1 MVEDQD
7 DVVLALLS
15 EIRAEMDKHSA
26 AFNRIDSHFDR
37 IDAHLSAMSKDMRAA
52 MREFS
57 R

>member
-7 DVVLALLS
+7 DALILLR

-26 AFNRIDSHFDR
+26 AFNRIDSHFGR
-37 IDAHLSAMSKDMRAA
+37 IDGHLSAMLKDMRAA
-52 MREFS
+52 VREFS